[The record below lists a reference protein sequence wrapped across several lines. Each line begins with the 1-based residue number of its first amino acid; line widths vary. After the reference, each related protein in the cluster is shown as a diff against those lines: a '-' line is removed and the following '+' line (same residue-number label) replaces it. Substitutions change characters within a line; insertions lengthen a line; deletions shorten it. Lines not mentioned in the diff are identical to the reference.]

1 MNFRVCTTINR
12 KYVAKPKRRLHV
24 SHRFE
29 IGVKADA
36 TKQAVLAGFAIVQF
50 CFSLQSKQDL

>member
-1 MNFRVCTTINR
+1 
-12 KYVAKPKRRLHV
+12 
-24 SHRFE
+24 
-29 IGVKADA
+29 VKADA